1 MTEEKRTLIE
11 TYLPVE
17 EISEEAKKEKN
28 GRAPTFEMHYWW
40 TRKPLVTARA
50 AVLGALLPEDY
61 DIVSFKKLMALGM
74 EKRSHTYDINDDQ
87 RRLLSLDI
95 EKMWGKDKPT
105 ILDPFGGGGSI
116 PFEAMRMGA
125 NVICNDYNPVAY
137 LIQKATLEYP
147 ILYSDKLYKDVEK
160 GIEWIIENTQK
171 EIGSF
176 YPKHN
181 EKSSLGYI
189 WAWSVKCPTCGI
201 ETPLVGK
208 WWLAQKNKNIYVD
221 PFIENGKI
229 KYHIDIGKDVPEG
242 TCSNGKGRC
251 LSCGAVIS
259 NEIIKNQIYNDE
271 KEILLAVILEGKRK
285 KEYVLPSDQDII
297 ALKNADLKVKSLW
310 DKWVV
315 ENLVPLEEIPDD
327 NRGSI
332 WAKPYLQ
339 DWHKI
344 LNPRQKLLFITLII
358 NIKMYVEI
366 LKQEHD
372 MKYVEAVATYLS
384 MLLEKEISR
393 NSRLTYWDSGF
404 EKTGHALASRG
415 ISMRWDHSEINPF
428 EKGSGTLLSA
438 KKSILK
444 GLRYSIDKLNIP
456 TSIHII
462 QKPISQLNEKVD
474 LIITDPPYF
483 DDVIYAEL
491 SEVFYVWEHKIL
503 GQFDFPEQ
511 VPKSEDMSAGGNR
524 NTEIFQRL
532 FNISCRKMH
541 SILDDRGLLV
551 MFFAHSSIDAWDFVL
566 NSLRQSGFQ
575 ITATWPVHTENTN
588 NPIARGNASIMS
600 SIIIVARKRK
610 SDKSGFIEEIQEEVE
625 QHLKKRLEEFWNYG
639 LRGADMTVSAMG
651 ATLDVITQYSEI
663 KSYTGEMNVKD
674 VLELVQK
681 YVSEYVLSKYIKSS
695 SGLDG
700 QTSFYLYS
708 RLSGL
713 DGMPFDTANLVSK
726 SLNVNLKQFET
737 DGLIESIKKGQSKGI
752 RILKYNEREI
762 NKKQSL
768 IDVVQY
774 IMIVFERSG
783 ISDVIKEMDES
794 PFSRE
799 EITNVLEAML
809 SLPAEDVERKAA
821 QRIVDQMGRYTPSK
835 AGQQS
840 IVDDY

>member
-61 DIVSFKKLMALGM
+61 NINSFKKLMALGK
-74 EKRSHTYDINDDQ
+74 EKRSHNYDIIDTNND
-87 RRLLSLDI
+87 LLKVEI
-95 EKMWGKDKPT
+95 KKMWGEKPT

-116 PFEAMRMGA
+116 PFEAMRVGI

-147 ILYSDKLYKDVEK
+147 LLFSDNLYKDVEK
-160 GIEWIIENTQK
+160 GIDWVIESTQK
-171 EIGSF
+171 ELESF

-181 EKSSLGYI
+181 EKNSLGYI
-189 WAWSVKCPTCGI
+189 WAWSAQCPTCGF
-201 ETPLVGK
+201 ETPLVSK
-208 WWLAQKNKNIYVD
+208 WWLAQKNKNIYVN
-221 PFIENGKI
+221 PYISNEKI
-229 KYHIDIGKDVPEG
+229 NFTINIGTDVPEG
-242 TCSNGKGRC
+242 TCSNGKGKC

-259 NEIIKNQIYNDE
+259 KDTIKKQIYDNE
-271 KEILLAVILEGKRK
+271 KEILLAVILQGKRK
-285 KEYVLPSDQDII
+285 KEYVLPTNQDID
-297 ALKNADLKVKSLW
+297 ALKNADSKVKSLW
-310 DKWVV
+310 DSWVI
-315 ENLVPLEEIPDD
+315 ENLVPLEEMPDD

-332 WAKPYLQ
+332 WAKLYLQ
-339 DWHKI
+339 YWHRI
-344 LNPRQKLLFITLII
+344 LNPRQKLLFITLTK
-358 NIKMYVEI
+358 NIRSYVEEM
-366 LKQEHD
+366 KKEHEI
-372 MKYVEAVATYLS
+372 KYVEAVATYLS
-384 MLLEKEISR
+384 FLLEKQISR
-393 NSRLTYWDSGF
+393 NSRITYWDSGF

-428 EKGSGTLLSA
+428 EDGSGTLISA
-438 KKSILK
+438 KRAILK
-444 GLRYSIDKLNIP
+444 GLRYSIDKLKFS
-456 TSIHII
+456 TSLVIT

-491 SEVFYVWEHKIL
+491 SEVFYVWENKIL
-503 GQFDFPEQ
+503 GQFNFPVE
-511 VPKSEDMSAGGNR
+511 VPKAEDMSAGGNR
-524 NTEIFQRL
+524 SQDIFQRL
-532 FNISCRKMH
+532 FNISCNKMYDN
-541 SILDDRGLLV
+541 LKDTGLLV
-551 MFFAHSSIDAWDFVL
+551 MFFAHSSIDAWDFAINAL
-566 NSLRQSGFQ
+566 QKSGFR

-610 SDKSGFIEEIQEEVE
+610 SNKSGFIEEIQDEVE

-681 YVSEYVLSKYIKSS
+681 YVSQYVLSKYIKNS

-708 RLSGL
+708 RLSDL
-713 DGMPFDTANLVSK
+713 DSMPFDTANLVSK
-726 SLNVNLKQFET
+726 SLNVNLKQFEAT
-737 DGLIESIKKGQSKGI
+737 GIIKSSESGKSKGVK
-752 RILKYNEREI
+752 ILKYNERDV

-774 IMIVFERSG
+774 IMIIFERSG
-783 ISDVIKEMDES
+783 ISDVIKEMDDS

-835 AGQQS
+835 AGQRS